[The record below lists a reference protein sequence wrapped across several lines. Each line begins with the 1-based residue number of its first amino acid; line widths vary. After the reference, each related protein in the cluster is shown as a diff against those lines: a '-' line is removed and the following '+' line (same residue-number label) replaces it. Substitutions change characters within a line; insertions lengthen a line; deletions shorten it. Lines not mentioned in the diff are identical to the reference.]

1 MKRNDILVVMPYG
14 AWFASALKE
23 AGFQVVCP
31 YHGNVFFLRLIREFC
46 FRLKLPLK
54 TIWYKGI
61 DETYRYFFISA
72 SLITSDYIAWL
83 KKNHPNVKII
93 LFYINKV
100 DEKKY
105 NPFNI
110 PETLCEKWTSD
121 KDDAKKYH
129 MHLYE
134 GGGYFRQWRVNKTT
148 PAYDVFYIGKDKNRL
163 ARLRK
168 IEGEMNNHGIKTLF
182 YITWERSWQ
191 KKDDGIHQPFLP
203 YEGVLDYIGKS
214 KAILHLLEGAQNGI
228 TIRIQ
233 ESLIHKVKLITDDVN
248 IVKYDFYNPNNIFI
262 LGRDDMNG
270 LKEFLDAPYEDV
282 KSDFFK
288 HAYYDQMIDE
298 IVMGSYRNS
307 TFGMEN

>member
-1 MKRNDILVVMPYG
+1 MKKNDILVVMPQDS
-14 AWFASALKE
+14 WLASALKE
-23 AGFQVVCP
+23 AGFQVDCP
-31 YHGNVFFLRLIREFC
+31 YYGNGFFLRLIREFC

-61 DETYRYFFISA
+61 AKAYRCFFMSA
-72 SLITSDYIAWL
+72 SLITPDYIAWF
-83 KKNHPNVKII
+83 KKNHPNAKII
-93 LFYINKV
+93 LLFSNKV

-110 PETLCEKWTSD
+110 PGTLCEKWTSD
-121 KDDAKKYH
+121 KDDAEKYH
-129 MHLYE
+129 MHLFE

-148 PAYDVFYIGKDKNRL
+148 PVYDVFYIGKDKNRL
-163 ARLRK
+163 AKLRK
-168 IEGEMNNHGIKTLF
+168 IESEMNNHGIKTLF

-203 YEGVLDYIGKS
+203 YEEVLDYIGKS
-214 KAILHLLEGAQNGI
+214 RAILHLLDGAQNGI

-233 ESLIHKVKLITDDVN
+233 ESLIHKVKLITDDIN

-270 LKEFLDAPYEDV
+270 LKDFLDAPYEDV
-282 KSDFFK
+282 KSDFFE
-288 HAYYDQMIDE
+288 HAYFDQMIDE
-298 IVMGSYRNS
+298 IAERSYRS
-307 TFGMEN
+307 SMFGTEN

>member
-1 MKRNDILVVMPYG
+1 MKKNDILVVMPQDS
-14 AWFASALKE
+14 WLASALKE
-23 AGFQVVCP
+23 AGFQVDCP
-31 YHGNVFFLRLIREFC
+31 YYGNGFFLRLIREFC

-61 DETYRYFFISA
+61 AKAYRCFFMSA
-72 SLITSDYIAWL
+72 SLITPDYIAWF
-83 KKNHPNVKII
+83 KKNHPNAMII
-93 LFYINKV
+93 LLFSNKV

-110 PETLCEKWTSD
+110 PETLCDKWTSD
-121 KDDAKKYH
+121 KDDAEKYH
-129 MHLYE
+129 MHLFE

-148 PAYDVFYIGKDKNRL
+148 PVYDVFYIGKDKNRL
-163 ARLRK
+163 AKLRK
-168 IEGEMNNHGIKTLF
+168 IESEMNNHGIKTLF

-203 YEGVLDYIGKS
+203 YEEVLDYIGKS
-214 KAILHLLEGAQNGI
+214 RAILHLLDGAQNGI

-233 ESLIHKVKLITDDVN
+233 ESLIHKVKLITDDIN

-270 LKEFLDAPYEDV
+270 LKDFLDAPYEDV
-282 KSDFFK
+282 KSDFFE

-298 IVMGSYRNS
+298 IAVRSYRNS
-307 TFGMEN
+307 IFDTEN

>member
-1 MKRNDILVVMPYG
+1 MKKNDILVVMPQDS
-14 AWFASALKE
+14 WLASALKE
-23 AGFQVVCP
+23 AGFQVDCP
-31 YHGNVFFLRLIREFC
+31 YYGNGFFLRLIREFC

-61 DETYRYFFISA
+61 AKAYRCFFMSA
-72 SLITSDYIAWL
+72 SLITPDYIAWF
-83 KKNHPNVKII
+83 KKNHPNAKII
-93 LFYINKV
+93 LLFSNKV

-110 PETLCEKWTSD
+110 PGTLCEKWTSD
-121 KDDAKKYH
+121 KDDAEKYH
-129 MHLYE
+129 MHLFE

-148 PAYDVFYIGKDKNRL
+148 PVYDVFYIGKDKNRL
-163 ARLRK
+163 AKLRK
-168 IEGEMNNHGIKTLF
+168 IESEMNNHGIKTLF

-214 KAILHLLEGAQNGI
+214 RAILHLLEGAQNGI

-270 LKEFLDAPYEDV
+270 LKDFLDAPYEDV
-282 KSDFFK
+282 KSDFFE
-288 HAYYDQMIDE
+288 HAYFDQMIDE
-298 IVMGSYRNS
+298 IAERSYRS
-307 TFGMEN
+307 SMFGTEN